1 MNYTIGHGNRSIGEF
16 LEPLRDIGI
25 ECRVDVRA
33 YPASGRHSSLALK
46 A

>member
-1 MNYTIGHGNRSIGEF
+1 MNYIIGHGNRSIGEF

-46 A
+46 G